1 MEETIMKKATLSAS
15 EWKIMSYLWD
25 HEPVTIMQLTAAL
38 KEETGWSKNT
48 IITFLKRM
56 ESKNAVSYSCEKNAK
71 HYFTLIK
78 RDEVAVEETK
88 SFLKRMY
95 SGSLGMMMNSLI
107 EQEALSEDDISE
119 LREILDKAQS
129 EDSSE

>member
-1 MEETIMKKATLSAS
+1 MKKTTLSGS

-25 HEPVTIMQLTAAL
+25 HEPITIMQLTAAL

-56 ESKNAVSYSCEKNAK
+56 ENKNAVSYKRENNAK

-78 RDEVAVEETK
+78 REEVAVSETQ

-107 EQEALSEDDISE
+107 EQKVLSKEDISE
-119 LREILDKAQS
+119 LREILDKAES
-129 EDSSE
+129 EEK